1 MDLPISAFT
10 GMVGL
15 HYGRK
20 KRKGKVG
27 AHLPLEPWAQ
37 AQPDADTADVDEDAG
52 DAMAEEEE
60 AGSGEEKNEESQVRV
75 ADTVDFIAS
84 ESLDKSLPATPTSS
98 DGDAS
103 SASEIPVVD
112 TESRSAEAYSEPVVE
127 CQKEL
132 PDVPCKS

>member
-37 AQPDADTADVDEDAG
+37 AQPDADAADSDADAG

-60 AGSGEEKNEESQVRV
+60 AGSGEEKKEERKQEGEITKQV
-75 ADTVDFIAS
+75 AKKAGG
-84 ESLDKSLPATPTSS
+84 E
-98 DGDAS
+98 
-103 SASEIPVVD
+103 
-112 TESRSAEAYSEPVVE
+112 E
-127 CQKEL
+127 CKRKE
-132 PDVPCKS
+132 